1 MVQPFSYQRPA
12 EDPHPHQAA
21 AAGVSLFTRPARPG
35 SPPASASGAPG
46 GSPIA
51 GTIAAVGAEGGKG
64 GNGAIGIDSGVNA
77 TYVQP
82 TPGSAGGAGYVLI
95 IW

>member
-77 TYVQP
+77 TYFQP